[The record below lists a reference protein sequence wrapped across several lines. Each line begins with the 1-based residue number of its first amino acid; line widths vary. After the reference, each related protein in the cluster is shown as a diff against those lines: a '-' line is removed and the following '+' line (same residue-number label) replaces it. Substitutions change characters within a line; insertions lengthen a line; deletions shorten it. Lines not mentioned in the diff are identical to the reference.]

1 MCSEFNCA
9 LVFKYAVFSV
19 DILAASLL
27 RIQVERLTN
36 GESNVPWVSE

>member
-27 RIQVERLTN
+27 QIQVERN